1 MHGRAS
7 LQIVKSSFVLMFF
20 CPTLPIFQLNP
31 YLCPS
36 LNLSF
41 QLQEFQAVFTL
52 FTGFVT
58 TADSI
63 DDSRI
68 IIGRIR

>member
-1 MHGRAS
+1 M
-7 LQIVKSSFVLMFF
+7 LTNKFQIKRV
-20 CPTLPIFQLNP
+20 NP

-36 LNLSF
+36 FNLSF
-41 QLQEFQAVFTL
+41 QLQEFQVVFTL